1 MQKAEYKVQNEKNKK
16 CVPRG
21 GSRKEL
27 KCIFYVNGERV
38 DRLTEEQKDSM
49 AEKLSKAMSRYYT
62 VNIEEYQTLMQNADP

>member
-1 MQKAEYKVQNEKNKK
+1 MA
-16 CVPRG
+16 
-21 GSRKEL
+21 KEL

-62 VNIEEYQTLMQNADP
+62 VNIEEYESLISK